1 MRRVTFVVVKIFKGN
16 HDNGAQVL
24 HIVPF
29 EYLIL
34 INLWICFTDYKYSH
48 AALIPSK
55 LLHPS
60 PQSILLFP
68 ENPSGKTLIIFMFF
82 LI

>member
-48 AALIPSK
+48 AALIS
-55 LLHPS
+55 
-60 PQSILLFP
+60 Q
-68 ENPSGKTLIIFMFF
+68 N
-82 LI
+82 